1 MARKQAQIYQATLT
15 PTKQEIANKWVG
27 RFSHLGSYRLV
38 DPEGEVGIESLIGLD
53 DDDRLIQ
60 IPLTYRSSLLDP
72 AHSLGTIEHS
82 VLGTRYVSNALGDP
96 VAVAE
101 FIRVIVNG
109 EEGAEFSNGT
119 QPALNIVGS
128 GPRPGEEDLVIGAVT
143 LREVTRQRAVGWAK
157 VNGKNRGFI
166 LRMPQILVPE
176 WHQSRGH
183 TVSPLRIVGQTNE
196 DPDTKLVVAELGWTD
211 LPR

>member
-1 MARKQAQIYQATLT
+1 MARKEAKIEQATLT
-15 PTKQEIANKWVG
+15 PTKQEVANKWLG
-27 RFSHLGSYRLV
+27 GFRHIGSYRLV
-38 DPEGEVGIESLIGLD
+38 DPEGEVGIEALIGFD
-53 DDDRLIQ
+53 ADDRLIQ
-60 IPLTYRSSLLDP
+60 IPFSYRSKELDP
-72 AHSLGTIEHS
+72 HHTLGTIEHS

-101 FIRVIVNG
+101 FIRTIVDG
-109 EEGAEFSNGT
+109 GQGATFSNGT
-119 QPALNIVGS
+119 QPALEIQGS
-128 GPRPGEEDLVIGAVT
+128 GQREGDPALEIGEVT

-176 WHQSRGH
+176 WHLSRGH
-183 TVSPLRIVGQTNE
+183 SVSPLRITGHTPD
-196 DPDTKLVVAELGWTD
+196 DPAHPLVVAELGWTD